1 MTSQRFY
8 LFIDIGGLIRV
19 SNAKK
24 SKLLI
29 KALFLEK
36 QNLKRYSMYTG
47 HRLDFKKKEIIS
59 LSHDASQ
66 IL

>member
-8 LFIDIGGLIRV
+8 LFIDIGGLIRF

-29 KALFLEK
+29 KALFLDK
-36 QNLKRYSMYTG
+36 QNLKIVVANWVSA
-47 HRLDFKKKEIIS
+47 I
-59 LSHDASQ
+59 
-66 IL
+66 